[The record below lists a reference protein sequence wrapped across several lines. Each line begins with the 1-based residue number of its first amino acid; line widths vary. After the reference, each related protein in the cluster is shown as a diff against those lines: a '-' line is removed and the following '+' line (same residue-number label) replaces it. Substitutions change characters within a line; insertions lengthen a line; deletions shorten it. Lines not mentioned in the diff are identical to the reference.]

1 MIECCVFGEASF
13 MVAMNAATAGRYLAK
28 GQHKNA
34 ISQLCGEHGRKQ
46 THSSLT
52 ALSNGAVRYHETQV
66 NYTKSRGQLVGMGKM
81 VNIFRCPPG
90 QPIREKRVY
99 KQLKQVYPP
108 DERRIRHV
116 YRECEGYLIDPG
128 ILDYR
133 F

>member
-1 MIECCVFGEASF
+1 
-13 MVAMNAATAGRYLAK
+13 MVAMNAATAGRYLAQ
-28 GQHKNA
+28 GQRKNA

-66 NYTKSRGQLVGMGKM
+66 NYIKSRGQLVGMGKM

-99 KQLKQVYPP
+99 NSSNRSVLQTNAASATYTESVK
-108 DERRIRHV
+108 
-116 YRECEGYLIDPG
+116 GT
-128 ILDYR
+128 
-133 F
+133 